1 MNLCIQLT
9 KDTISLFQ
17 GSLKSFYTVDNRP
30 FSLVPGDINDLV
42 SRHAALRTPD
52 DNI

>member
-9 KDTISLFQ
+9 KVLYFFIRGAWNPFIA
-17 GSLKSFYTVDNRP
+17 DNRP
-30 FSLVPGDINDLV
+30 VSLFPGDINDLV
-42 SRHAALRTPD
+42 GRHAALRTSD